1 MFIEYIIQNWALIL
15 IAVAFAVSLKITGL
29 QDRGSVGRMYILIA
43 GVFLLSVVV
52 FTEFYLADIGGFLML
67 RTVLMAVR
75 YSATPLVVAMILFA
89 LRKKMKWSVFIPAV
103 LLTVINIIS
112 VFTGIVFSLAD
123 DGTLRRGFLGYLPYI
138 VAGLYGAALIYILY
152 RNSNRLY
159 TEIIPIVFLGFA
171 FASGLILPFVFGKSF
186 SQIFC
191 STIMIALFVYYVFSI
206 HQLSKKDP
214 LTGVLNLQAFYD
226 DSMIS
231 PEEISALISLDMNGL
246 KKINDTSGHAAGDEA
261 LMAIADCY
269 RDVLDGSQ
277 AVYRIGGDE
286 FVILCRQMTQEDVT
300 GLIRRIR
307 ERVAETKYSCSVG
320 YSCRK
325 SRDTSVSDMLRES
338 DADMY
343 ADKAKYYS
351 DARMDRRKR

>member
-1 MFIEYIIQNWALIL
+1 
-15 IAVAFAVSLKITGL
+15 
-29 QDRGSVGRMYILIA
+29 
-43 GVFLLSVVV
+43 
-52 FTEFYLADIGGFLML
+52 
-67 RTVLMAVR
+67 
-75 YSATPLVVAMILFA
+75 
-89 LRKKMKWSVFIPAV
+89 
-103 LLTVINIIS
+103 
-112 VFTGIVFSLAD
+112 
-123 DGTLRRGFLGYLPYI
+123 
-138 VAGLYGAALIYILY
+138 
-152 RNSNRLY
+152 
-159 TEIIPIVFLGFA
+159 
-171 FASGLILPFVFGKSF
+171 
-186 SQIFC
+186 
-191 STIMIALFVYYVFSI
+191 MIALFVYYVFSI

-286 FVILCRQMTQEDVT
+286 FVILCRQMTQEEVT